1 MVELSLYVTP
11 LRVNLFVNHF
21 AVKSTYLQESTHAVN
36 EERRLDGSSPSRLL
50 IGHNNEGSHWPKL
63 RHPSFA
69 IGSIRGRV
77 ESTAEH
83 AEVYK

>member
-1 MVELSLYVTP
+1 MVKLSLYVTP
-11 LRVNLFVNHF
+11 LRVNLFVNHL
-21 AVKSTYLQESTHAVN
+21 AVKSTYLQESTHAVS
-36 EERRLDGSSPSRLL
+36 EERRLDGSSPSRLP
-50 IGHNNEGSHWPKL
+50 IGHNNEDPHWLKP

-69 IGSIRGRV
+69 IGSERGRA